1 MMGIFDRDD
10 REKLVDFLEDYFD
23 EQSDWLAGQ
32 YRGYIDGGL
41 PARRALKRTR
51 RDFFRLVA
59 DELDT
64 KATWSKVRR
73 REVRDMLEA
82 ADGFVFEALLNGLM
96 NLATA
101 RILGIG
107 TGFAGLLAVADDAI
121 GAAREAL
128 EPDPEPPSEK
138 PTVIGKPRTVEPRV
152 PIPDWMPSRVDEA
165 EEAIE
170 ETGAAVDGGS
180 AAAVKDRL
188 TDLLKTDRAVLGD
201 PRAEDLMGPD
211 FEPDPDTDEEEEPL
225 RRRLP
230 SMPTGRLFGLG
241 GVLSSFR
248 KSSGGD
254 E

>member
-1 MMGIFDRDD
+1 MSIFDKAD

-23 EQSDWLAGQ
+23 AQSDWLAGQ
-32 YRGYIDGGL
+32 YRGYLDNGL
-41 PARRALKRTR
+41 PARRALKRTK

-59 DELDT
+59 DELDSR
-64 KATWSKVRR
+64 ATWTKVRR

-82 ADGFVFEALLNGLM
+82 VDGFVFEGLLQGLM

-101 RILGIG
+101 RILGTG
-107 TGFAGLLAVADDAI
+107 TGLAGLLAVADDAI

-128 EPDPEPPSEK
+128 AEPEPELPSEK
-138 PTVIGKPRTVEPRV
+138 PTVIGRPREVAPKA
-152 PIPDWMPSRVDEA
+152 PIPDWMPRLDEDV
-165 EEAIE
+165 E

-188 TDLLKTDRAVLGD
+188 TDLLATDRAILGD
-201 PRAEDLMGPD
+201 PRADDLLGGEDYA
-211 FEPDPDTDEEEEPL
+211 PDPDTDDDDDEDEEPL

-230 SMPTGRLFGLG
+230 SLPTGRLFGLG

-248 KSSGGD
+248 SGGD

>member
-1 MMGIFDRDD
+1 MMGIFDKDD
-10 REKLVDFLEDYFD
+10 REKLTDFLEDYFD

-32 YRGYIDGGL
+32 FRGYVDNGL
-41 PARRALKRTR
+41 PTRRALKRTK

-59 DELDT
+59 DELDSRAEWDRV
-64 KATWSKVRR
+64 KRD
-73 REVRDMLEA
+73 EVRQVLESI
-82 ADGFVFEALLNGLM
+82 DGFVFEALLNGLL

-101 RILGIG
+101 RILGTG

-128 EPDPEPPSEK
+128 EPDPEPPSEQ
-138 PTVIGKPRTVEPRV
+138 PTVIGKPRTVEPVV

-188 TDLLKTDRAVLGD
+188 TDLLATDRAILGD
-201 PRAEDLMGPD
+201 PRADDLMGPG

-248 KSSGGD
+248 KSTGGD

>member
-1 MMGIFDRDD
+1 MSIFDKAD

-32 YRGYIDGGL
+32 YRGYLDNGL
-41 PARRALKRTR
+41 PARRALKRTK

-64 KATWSKVRR
+64 RATWSKVRR

-82 ADGFVFEALLNGLM
+82 VDGFVFEGLLQGLL

-101 RILGIG
+101 RILGTG
-107 TGFAGLLAVADDAI
+107 SGFAGLLAVADDAI
-121 GAAREAL
+121 DAAREAL

-138 PTVIGKPRTVEPRV
+138 PTVIGQPRKIAPRV
-152 PIPDWMPSRVDEA
+152 PVPDWMPSRMDEA

-170 ETGAAVDGGS
+170 ETGASVEGGS
-180 AAAVKDRL
+180 AGVVKDRL
-188 TDLLKTDRAVLGD
+188 TGMLATDRAILGD
-201 PRAEDLMGPD
+201 PRADDLMSEAFD
-211 FEPDPDTDEEEEPL
+211 PDPETDEKEREPL
-225 RRRLP
+225 RRKLP
-230 SMPTGRLFGLG
+230 GMPSGLLFGLG
-241 GVLSSFR
+241 GMIDNLR
-248 KSSGGD
+248 GRGGD

>member
-1 MMGIFDRDD
+1 MSIFDKAD

-32 YRGYIDGGL
+32 YRGYLDNGL
-41 PARRALKRTR
+41 PARRALKRTK

-59 DELDT
+59 DELDSR
-64 KATWSKVRR
+64 ATWSKVRR

-82 ADGFVFEALLNGLM
+82 VDGFVFEGLLQGLL

-101 RILGIG
+101 RILGTG
-107 TGFAGLLAVADDAI
+107 GGFAALLTVADDAI
-121 GAAREAL
+121 DAAREAL
-128 EPDPEPPSEK
+128 AEPEPELPSEK
-138 PTVIGKPRTVEPRV
+138 PTVIGTPRKISPRV
-152 PIPDWMPSRVDEA
+152 PVPDWMPSRMDEA

-170 ETGAAVDGGS
+170 ETGSAVEGGS
-180 AAAVKDRL
+180 AGVVKDRL
-188 TDLLKTDRAVLGD
+188 TDMLATDRAILGD
-201 PRAEDLMGPD
+201 PRADELVVDEEFSD
-211 FEPDPDTDEEEEPL
+211 DPDTDEEEPL

-230 SMPTGRLFGLG
+230 SMPFGLG

-248 KSSGGD
+248 KTGGD

>member
-1 MMGIFDRDD
+1 MMFN
-10 REKLVDFLEDYFD
+10 REDKERLTDLLYDYFD
-23 EQSDWLAGQ
+23 AQSDWLAGQ
-32 YRGYIDGGL
+32 YRGYLDNGL

-59 DELDT
+59 DELDS
-64 KATWSKVRR
+64 KCTWSKVRN
-73 REVRDMLEA
+73 REVRASLEA
-82 ADGFVFEALLNGLM
+82 IDGFVFNAVMNGLLNV
-96 NLATA
+96 ATA
-101 RILGIG
+101 RILGTG

-128 EPDPEPPSEK
+128 EPDPEPPSEQ
-138 PTVIGKPRTVEPRV
+138 PTVIGRPRTVEPVV

-201 PRAEDLMGPD
+201 PRAEDLMGPG

>member
-1 MMGIFDRDD
+1 MSIFDKAD

-32 YRGYIDGGL
+32 YRGYLDGGL
-41 PARRALKRTR
+41 TTRRALKRTR

-64 KATWSKVRR
+64 RATWSKVRR

-82 ADGFVFEALLNGLM
+82 VDGFVFETLLNGLM

-101 RILGIG
+101 RILG
-107 TGFAGLLAVADDAI
+107 TGSAGVAGLLAVADDAI

-128 EPDPEPPSEK
+128 AEPEPELPSER
-138 PTVIGKPRTVEPRV
+138 PTVIGRPREVAPKA
-152 PIPDWMPSRVDEA
+152 PIPDWMPRLDEDV
-165 EEAIE
+165 E

-188 TDLLKTDRAVLGD
+188 TDLLATDRAILGD
-201 PRAEDLMGPD
+201 PRADDLLGGEDYA
-211 FEPDPDTDEEEEPL
+211 PDPDTDDDDEDEEPL

-230 SMPTGRLFGLG
+230 SLPTGRLFGLG

-248 KSSGGD
+248 SGGD

>member
-1 MMGIFDRDD
+1 MSIFDKAD

-23 EQSDWLAGQ
+23 AQSDWLAGQ
-32 YRGYIDGGL
+32 YRGYLDNGL
-41 PARRALKRTR
+41 PARRALKRTK

-59 DELDT
+59 DELDSR
-64 KATWSKVRR
+64 ATWSKVRR

-101 RILGIG
+101 RILGTG
-107 TGFAGLLAVADDAI
+107 GGFAALLTVADDAI
-121 GAAREAL
+121 DAAREAL
-128 EPDPEPPSEK
+128 AEPEPELPSEK
-138 PTVIGKPRTVEPRV
+138 PTVIGKPRKVEPRV
-152 PIPDWMPSRVDEA
+152 PIPDWMPSRMDDL
-165 EEAIE
+165 EEAVLE
-170 ETGAAVDGGS
+170 ETGASVEGGS

-188 TDLLKTDRAVLGD
+188 TDMLATDRAILGD
-201 PRAEDLMGPD
+201 PRAEELVVDEEFSD
-211 FEPDPDTDEEEEPL
+211 DPDTDEEEEPL

-230 SMPTGRLFGLG
+230 SMPFGLG

-248 KSSGGD
+248 KSGGD

>member
-1 MMGIFDRDD
+1 MSIFDKAD
-10 REKLVDFLEDYFD
+10 REQLADFLEDYFD

-32 YRGYIDGGL
+32 YRGYVDGGL
-41 PARRALKRTR
+41 PARRALRRTR

-64 KATWSKVRR
+64 RATWSKVRR

-82 ADGFVFEALLNGLM
+82 VDGFVFETLLNGLM

-101 RILGIG
+101 RILG
-107 TGFAGLLAVADDAI
+107 TGSAGVAGLLAVADDAL

-128 EPDPEPPSEK
+128 AEPEPELPSEK
-138 PTVIGKPRTVEPRV
+138 PTVISKPRKVAPKV
-152 PIPDWMPSRVDEA
+152 PIPDWMPSRMDDIEDV
-165 EEAIE
+165 E
-170 ETGAAVDGGS
+170 ETGADVEGGS
-180 AAAVKDRL
+180 AGVVKDRL
-188 TDLLKTDRAVLGD
+188 TDMLATDRAILGD
-201 PRAEDLMGPD
+201 PRAEELVVDEEFSD
-211 FEPDPDTDEEEEPL
+211 DPDTDEEEEPL

-230 SMPTGRLFGLG
+230 SMPFGLG

-248 KSSGGD
+248 KSGGD

>member
-64 KATWSKVRR
+64 RATWSKVRR

-101 RILGIG
+101 RILGTG

-128 EPDPEPPSEK
+128 EPDPEPPSEQ
-138 PTVIGKPRTVEPRV
+138 PTVIGKPRTVEPVV
-152 PIPDWMPSRVDEA
+152 PIPDWMPSRVSDA

-188 TDLLKTDRAVLGD
+188 TDLLATDRAILGD
-201 PRAEDLMGPD
+201 PRAEDLMGPG

-248 KSSGGD
+248 KSTGGD